1 MLSLTVPVAH
11 TFLFCI
17 VCVRWFCFHLVAG
30 PLLFLFV
37 CLSRLD
43 YSYTNSLRWPHY
55 LLLDLKTFNSKIVG
69 NIHFGIIYYFP
80 DPLLS
85 SRSRLAVWVSSH
97 VVSSCSVLP
106 IALYL
111 ATTRFTFVADVHTVS
126 VCPAVSSHVSEVFP
140 VHPLG
145 ICLAPPIHRQPRPPG
160 VSCSCLLDLPDQGGN
175 GFGEV
180 GDGLALRHHCLSI
193 FCRSR
198 CKFDEGIVLPIY
210 LFYVVCSVVSPRT
223 SQ

>member
-1 MLSLTVPVAH
+1 M
-11 TFLFCI
+11 
-17 VCVRWFCFHLVAG
+17 
-30 PLLFLFV
+30 FLFV

-80 DPLLS
+80 DPLSS
-85 SRSRLAVWVSSH
+85 SRPWLAVWVSSH

-106 IALYL
+106 MALSL

-126 VCPAVSSHVSEVFP
+126 VCPAVSSHVLEVFP

-180 GDGLALRHHCLSI
+180 GDGIALRHHCLSI
-193 FCRSR
+193 CCLCRR
-198 CKFDEGIVLPIY
+198 NVDEDIVRPIH
-210 LFYVVCSVVSPRT
+210 LFYVFRSVVSPRA
-223 SQ
+223 S